1 MNRSVRGAAKRVP
14 GIVRLAAWTV
24 SAIAILAFAA
34 ASAPSIE
41 ALLTSLP
48 GPVVEFVKWLWT
60 TFGNKPD
67 ESGWSLSRPYE
78 PRNGDWRCDIYYLDA
93 HGEVKVH
100 SVEGASAEE
109 ALAEAQRRGRDLFG
123 K

>member
-1 MNRSVRGAAKRVP
+1 MNRSVRWAARRVP

-48 GPVVEFVKWLWT
+48 GPVVELVKWLWT
-60 TFGNKPD
+60 TFGNKVG

-78 PRNGDWRCDIYYLDA
+78 LRNGAWCCDIYYLDA
-93 HGEVKVH
+93 QGEVKVH
-100 SVEGASAEE
+100 SVEGANDQE
-109 ALAEAQRRGRDLFG
+109 ALAEAQRRGLDLFG